1 MSARGTSG
9 MSGGNEDWVE
19 RVRVAS
25 DIVEIV
31 GQTVKLKRSG
41 RNWVGLCPFHK
52 EKTPSFSVHAER
64 QFYHCFS
71 CNAGGDVFKFVM
83 EIDKVGFLEAV
94 ELLSRRANI
103 SIPERRRDGGAT
115 GQRAGLL
122 EALDAAAS
130 AYSQWLGDPER
141 GAATRAYLERRGITR
156 ESQQTFRLGLA
167 PPGWENLVQ
176 RLRPKVAE
184 EVLVQAG
191 LAARRDT
198 GRGLYDRFRNR
209 LMVPLVT
216 PGGAVVGFGA
226 RALADEDNPKYLNS
240 PETPVYHKSQY
251 LYGLDAARRA
261 VEPDG
266 EVIVVEGYFDTIALH
281 QAGMANT
288 VATSG
293 TALTADQ
300 ARLLKRLAPRVAL
313 TYDGDDAGQEAMM
326 RSLGALLAEGLEV
339 AVVDLPSGVD
349 PDTLVREGGRSAWDA
364 ARHAAADPVEFVQ
377 RHVLRRGGP
386 GDPRERALQAI
397 VRLGVDVQ
405 DPIRLRLL
413 LERAGQ
419 VFGLEARV
427 IQRAVALKRTGQASD
442 APVQSAVRERRRSEA
457 YLEHKTLALLL
468 RYPETR
474 ERVSDR
480 ISPEDFRDPEARE
493 LADAVWQ
500 EADLPSEGEAGRL
513 ARELLAGDLTV
524 EDPVSEL
531 EQAARLLLER
541 RLRQRKREIEQE
553 LRHAGGGPDELR
565 LLQEIQMIGDS
576 LRNLSG

>member
-1 MSARGTSG
+1 
-9 MSGGNEDWVE
+9 
-19 RVRVAS
+19 
-25 DIVEIV
+25 
-31 GQTVKLKRSG
+31 
-41 RNWVGLCPFHK
+41 
-52 EKTPSFSVHAER
+52 
-64 QFYHCFS
+64 
-71 CNAGGDVFKFVM
+71 
-83 EIDKVGFLEAV
+83 
-94 ELLSRRANI
+94 
-103 SIPERRRDGGAT
+103 
-115 GQRAGLL
+115 
-122 EALDAAAS
+122 
-130 AYSQWLGDPER
+130 
-141 GAATRAYLERRGITR
+141 
-156 ESQQTFRLGLA
+156 
-167 PPGWENLVQ
+167 
-176 RLRPKVAE
+176 
-184 EVLVQAG
+184 
-191 LAARRDT
+191 
-198 GRGLYDRFRNR
+198 
-209 LMVPLVT
+209 
-216 PGGAVVGFGA
+216 
-226 RALADEDNPKYLNS
+226 
-240 PETPVYHKSQY
+240 
-251 LYGLDAARRA
+251 
-261 VEPDG
+261 
-266 EVIVVEGYFDTIALH
+266 
-281 QAGMANT
+281 
-288 VATSG
+288 
-293 TALTADQ
+293 
-300 ARLLKRLAPRVAL
+300 
-313 TYDGDDAGQEAMM
+313 M

-339 AVVDLPSGVD
+339 AVVDLPPGAD
-349 PDTLVREGGRSAWDA
+349 PDTLVREGGRGAWDA

-468 RYPETR
+468 RHPETR

-480 ISPEDFRDPEARE
+480 IGPADFRDPEARE

-524 EDPVSEL
+524 EDPVSEI

-565 LLQEIQMIGDS
+565 LLREIQMIGDS